1 MLSHPW
7 HLESSTV
14 GMTILRCIR
23 LILFWNC
30 KYKNVYFL
38 KLHHQ
43 NFDAIR
49 KQRRISASFPVKM
62 LLIYLPK
69 FVSIE
74 KSGSYS
80 VYSYSRIASI
90 ERVLTVTFRLRQLTI
105 AIYWIEAPT
114 EGAPKIY
121 LCRLQNPDLET

>member
-1 MLSHPW
+1 MLSHPL

-23 LILFWNC
+23 LTLFRN

-49 KQRRISASFPVKM
+49 KQRKISASFPAKM

-69 FVSIE
+69 FISIE
-74 KSGSYS
+74 KSGGYS

-90 ERVLTVTFRLRQLTI
+90 ERVLSVTFRLRQLTI